1 MEKQARKAV
10 GVDSELKAAN
20 LNRLKRIEGQ
30 VRGLQKMV
38 EDDRYLRGH
47 PGAGR
52 IGSGSVAG
60 RGAKPDEESPT
71 ALRDEGDQQR
81 QTQGDGGDVRR
92 TAGAGLQA
100 FAVKGAEGRAS
111 PAPTSEKEAR

>member
-20 LNRLKRIEGQ
+20 LNRLKRIE
-30 VRGLQKMV
+30 
-38 EDDRYLRGH
+38 E
-47 PGAGR
+47 
-52 IGSGSVAG
+52 
-60 RGAKPDEESPT
+60 PDEESPA

-81 QTQGDGGDVRR
+81 QTQGGGGDVRR
-92 TAGAGLQA
+92 TAGARIQA

-111 PAPTSEKEAR
+111 PAPTSEEEDEVRKDGTRSCLWHEC